1 MENDTDYIW
10 REKMSFDKRYTKAWI
25 YLCGFDYTLLV
36 LVESFRLLGN
46 DMNGIAPAL
55 AITIS
60 AIGLVLS
67 AFAAH
72 AVGSGNGNGKDGDSS
87 AVNS

>member
-1 MENDTDYIW
+1 MELDT
-10 REKMSFDKRYTKAWI
+10 RYAKAWI
-25 YLCGFDYTLLV
+25 YLCGFDYTMLV

-46 DMNGIAPAL
+46 DMNGIAPVL
-55 AITIS
+55 AITLS

-72 AVGSGNGNGKDGDSS
+72 SVGNRNGKDGTSQ
-87 AVNS
+87 AINS

>member
-1 MENDTDYIW
+1 MIWKTIPIIW
-10 REKMSFDKRYTKAWI
+10 REKMELNKRYAKAWI
-25 YLCGFDYTLLV
+25 YLCGFDYTLLA

-55 AITIS
+55 AIILS

-72 AVGSGNGNGKDGDSS
+72 AVGNVNGKDGDSS
-87 AVNS
+87 AVSS

>member
-1 MENDTDYIW
+1 MELDT
-10 REKMSFDKRYTKAWI
+10 RYTKAWI
-25 YLCGFDYTLLV
+25 YSCGLNYVLLA
-36 LVESFRLLGN
+36 LVELCRFVGN

-55 AITIS
+55 AIALS

-72 AVGSGNGNGKDGDSS
+72 SVGNGNGKDGDSS
-87 AVNS
+87 AVSS

>member
-1 MENDTDYIW
+1 MELDTRYAKALIYSCGLDYV
-10 REKMSFDKRYTKAWI
+10 
-25 YLCGFDYTLLV
+25 LLA
-36 LVESFRLLGN
+36 LVELCRFLGN

-55 AITIS
+55 AIALS

-72 AVGSGNGNGKDGDSS
+72 SVGNGNGKDG
-87 AVNS
+87 NSQAINS